1 MSEASKSRLPLWLIV
16 SLLVN
21 ALLIGL
27 LIGGGL
33 GQRKGGPS
41 PGGAGATDE
50 RALIRSI
57 DQALPNQ
64 ERQAVRQAFRRA
76 FADTRQDRERVRDA
90 RRSLGRLLGAD
101 PYDADAVEAG
111 FRELREAD
119 AAMRARMHQA
129 LAEQLG
135 ALSVEQRRAILRDA
149 SKNDGR
155 RFRGDGERRP
165 PPTRPFRDRD

>member
-50 RALIRSI
+50 RALIRSNS
-57 DQALPNQ
+57 AL
-64 ERQAVRQAFRRA
+64 
-76 FADTRQDRERVRDA
+76 
-90 RRSLGRLLGAD
+90 
-101 PYDADAVEAG
+101 
-111 FRELREAD
+111 
-119 AAMRARMHQA
+119 
-129 LAEQLG
+129 
-135 ALSVEQRRAILRDA
+135 
-149 SKNDGR
+149 
-155 RFRGDGERRP
+155 
-165 PPTRPFRDRD
+165 